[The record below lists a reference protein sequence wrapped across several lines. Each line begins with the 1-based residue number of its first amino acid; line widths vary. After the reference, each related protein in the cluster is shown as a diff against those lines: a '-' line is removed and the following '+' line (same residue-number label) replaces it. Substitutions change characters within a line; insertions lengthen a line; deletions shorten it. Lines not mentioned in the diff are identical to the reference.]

1 MQYQGDVVQL
11 GDTRQLQGKLELL
24 LRVAVAAEFIGHGAF
39 GVIGKEG
46 WLAYFEVLGIGESAA
61 WHLMPMQGCIDITL
75 GILLLVSPMR
85 GPLAFMAAWGLF
97 TAALRPLAGESIWEL
112 VERSYNYGIP
122 LLLLLLYGMGS
133 PSSWSRISYWF
144 TPIKEVPSLSA
155 ERVHHF
161 MWGLRTIISLYLIG
175 HGSLGV
181 FTNKELLLKEYDSLG
196 LTSLVS
202 DPSTLNTGVGLFEI
216 ALGVSVFAFP
226 ATALLL
232 FVLVW
237 KLATEALH
245 FPVGAM
251 AAGFEVIERASAYAA
266 PLALILLKSMARE
279 RDGEISSAA
288 RLTTRH
294 RSQLHMAGDGR
305 ERNRRSSMSR
315 RKDEYS

>member
-1 MQYQGDVVQL
+1 MTTKQFQGDVLQL

-46 WLAYFEVLGIGESAA
+46 WLPYFDVLGIGESAA

-85 GPLAFMAAWGLF
+85 GPLAFMAFWGLF
-97 TAALRPLAGESIWEL
+97 TATLRPLAGEGIWEF

-122 LLLLLLYGMGS
+122 LLLLLLYGLGS
-133 PSSWSRISYWF
+133 PSSWRRISHWF
-144 TPIKEVPSLSA
+144 TPIKEVPRLSA

-175 HGSLGV
+175 HGGLGV
-181 FTNKELLLKEYDSLG
+181 FTNKELLVKEYDSVG
-196 LTSLVS
+196 LTALVS
-202 DPSTLNTGVGLFEI
+202 DPSTLNTVVGLFEI
-216 ALGVSVFAFP
+216 ALGVLVFAFP
-226 ATALLL
+226 VTALLL
-232 FVLVW
+232 LVLAW

-245 FPVGAM
+245 FPVGTI

-266 PLALILLKSMARE
+266 PLALILLKSMVGKLDAETRSTE
-279 RDGEISSAA
+279 QQSAP
-288 RLTTRH
+288 
-294 RSQLHMAGDGR
+294 AGIDR
-305 ERNRRSSMSR
+305 AKVAN
-315 RKDEYS
+315 